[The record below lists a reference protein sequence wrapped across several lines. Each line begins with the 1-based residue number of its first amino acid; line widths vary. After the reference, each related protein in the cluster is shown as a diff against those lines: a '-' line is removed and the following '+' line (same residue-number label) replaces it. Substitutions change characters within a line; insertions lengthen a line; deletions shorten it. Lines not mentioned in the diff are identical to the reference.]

1 MLWLQRAWR
10 KYFYPL
16 RGSCSTLNQPTKARN
31 TTGPQNSS
39 DNTENSYWHPY
50 YLDWSVLAAFGI
62 TFLVLAVSCQILL
75 YYSNKSYGLASSY
88 QGLRYLWTYGPTAI
102 LTLIASFWAR
112 VECQTKISPP
122 WCRMLKGAVTS
133 QQSVLLDY
141 VSKFQPVAIYTAIKN
156 KDYPVAASILVS
168 LLLRLTIVI
177 STSFIVLSPIDVRIE
192 DVKVTLKSQFVDDPS
207 GLSATGD
214 LALSS
219 LTALISKDVSLPD
232 GVSAKYAYV
241 KAETDIQNISKLA
254 TTVDGFEGGLNCE
267 PATVSPVW
275 GSVMLFQDDELWNG
289 QPSLKTVRLKSDSC
303 EMTVDFNH
311 LKPCNHDDYGVCTSL
326 SILPTACDESNSTYK
341 SAIGIVAS
349 AVMDSPG
356 SLVNSTAEPWAFHIN
371 ITILR
376 ANASICTPFYEIK
389 PIKTLRTNAEIQ
401 VLPVADTTARQLSSV
416 SPWDIWKTHFDSI
429 STSYE
434 VPENWLPG
442 EQVQFDECSERV
454 LQFANYAGFKVLLN
468 FASLFDRDSIVR
480 PFSSYYQQYTAILAR
495 VSLMKDASTP
505 STGSA
510 IVSEQRLLV
519 QIVPTHIM
527 TGLLLLSL
535 TMVVII
541 WRWQSRLLLP
551 QSPNTIVGNAV
562 LLAHSPLR
570 WTGIG
575 SASVSGLG
583 DVLDRWVY
591 RIDKVDT
598 SATSNH
604 QLLLCFDQRRPMSGD
619 MDVGEMATSTY
630 RPLSLSIAF
639 RSFAFVL
646 IFSVI
651 ATLEILLR
659 KSEHNNGIAD
669 TPAERSKYQLWT
681 VFPGLLSALI
691 SMYSSSVDADT
702 RSQSHLLQL
711 RRGVAFEALSLDLVD
726 RHASILILEEI
737 RSRVFESLASTL
749 AVATT
754 SLLTIFSASLFFSTT
769 LPTETHVQLKPS
781 SLIYYN
787 ADLDGYYGYPIAT
800 TPNSAGVIILLKNA
814 SYPAFTYQDLAFPGL
829 VLDGTPSNH
838 LAQSGVVYNV
848 TVPAVRP
855 SFTACRLY
863 NSSQIE
869 VSVDTSAL
877 TNETYLKV
885 MIYPEAGCK
894 TEDYQQI
901 WVNTTAHDHTYFGNK
916 AVQTGFGCST
926 HVWTWGSWT
935 NFYSDDTKAR
945 FQSIHALA
953 CNDSLH
959 IVETSVDFIAQTMAV
974 NSYNPPI
981 ANYASAVSL
990 TSMNASPYFDFYS
1003 LLPQIATTESDA
1015 DLDSFFTMI
1024 TSSRYAIQTSYLGDS
1039 SKVSAV
1045 VDSIQFHHRIML
1057 VQLLDQ
1063 QWRYPNRTSADS
1075 AGPKI
1080 LPVWDKPTVFNAT
1093 ARDPGGRSRV
1103 VVDMASTRV
1112 LQSLFA
1118 ATLVCLGVNWFLM
1131 RNIDIIPRSPTSIAN
1146 WIALLADSNLYDV
1159 LPPNAGQMPLDQ
1171 ISRWYFGQDA
1181 VFYLGFRKSPVSGK
1195 EVLGIYVVSQ
1205 HSALDEPVERSSPW
1219 YERLRTLMSDKV
1231 RRHKMHVRQPQ
1242 PVQ

>member
-1 MLWLQRAWR
+1 
-10 KYFYPL
+10 
-16 RGSCSTLNQPTKARN
+16 
-31 TTGPQNSS
+31 
-39 DNTENSYWHPY
+39 
-50 YLDWSVLAAFGI
+50 
-62 TFLVLAVSCQILL
+62 
-75 YYSNKSYGLASSY
+75 
-88 QGLRYLWTYGPTAI
+88 
-102 LTLIASFWAR
+102 
-112 VECQTKISPP
+112 
-122 WCRMLKGAVTS
+122 
-133 QQSVLLDY
+133 
-141 VSKFQPVAIYTAIKN
+141 
-156 KDYPVAASILVS
+156 
-168 LLLRLTIVI
+168 
-177 STSFIVLSPIDVRIE
+177 
-192 DVKVTLKSQFVDDPS
+192 
-207 GLSATGD
+207 
-214 LALSS
+214 
-219 LTALISKDVSLPD
+219 
-232 GVSAKYAYV
+232 
-241 KAETDIQNISKLA
+241 
-254 TTVDGFEGGLNCE
+254 
-267 PATVSPVW
+267 
-275 GSVMLFQDDELWNG
+275 MLFQDDELWNG

-356 SLVNSTAEPWAFHIN
+356 SLV
-371 ITILR
+371 
-376 ANASICTPFYEIK
+376 
-389 PIKTLRTNAEIQ
+389 
-401 VLPVADTTARQLSSV
+401 
-416 SPWDIWKTHFDSI
+416 
-429 STSYE
+429 
-434 VPENWLPG
+434 PENWLPG

-468 FASLFDRDSIVR
+468 FASLFDRDSI
-480 PFSSYYQQYTAILAR
+480 YTAILAR

-591 RIDKVDT
+591 RIDK
-598 SATSNH
+598 
-604 QLLLCFDQRRPMSGD
+604 LLLCFDQRRPMSGD

-769 LPTETHVQLKPS
+769 LPTETHVQLKPT
-781 SLIYYN
+781 
-787 ADLDGYYGYPIAT
+787 T

-1181 VFYLGFRKSPVSGK
+1181 VFYLGFRKSPMNLWSAALRGMRGSGRSCPTKSGDTKCTCVS
-1195 EVLGIYVVSQ
+1195 
-1205 HSALDEPVERSSPW
+1205 HSLSNENA
-1219 YERLRTLMSDKV
+1219 
-1231 RRHKMHVRQPQ
+1231 H
-1242 PVQ
+1242 